1 MDIKLADLHLHTTC
15 SDGSMT
21 PIELVRHAYESG
33 LSAIA
38 ITDHDCVDGVEEAI
52 EEGSHLGITV
62 IPGIEISVASAT
74 ETHILG
80 YGIDI
85 HSKFLSSKL
94 QDIKE
99 VRRVRNADMCGK
111 LRDLGFEIT
120 LDEVKENATGDLFGS
135 THFAATLLKKGYV
148 SSMKEAF
155 DKYLAAGRPA
165 HAEAQCL
172 SPEEGI
178 ELIKKAGGGAF
189 LAHPHLIRID
199 DAALKEFVSFL
210 CDAGLDGIEG
220 YYTDYT
226 PEMEE
231 KFHRIAGEFG
241 LMISGGSDFHGSM
254 KPHIKIGQGLGNMRI
269 PYSVA
274 ESIINKFEK
283 IYL

>member
-1 MDIKLADLHLHTTC
+1 MDTKYTDLHLHTTC

-21 PIELVRHAYESG
+21 PTELVRHAYEAG

-38 ITDHDCVDGVEEAI
+38 ITDHDCIDGVEEATS
-52 EEGSHLGITV
+52 EGRRLGITV

-85 HSKFLSSKL
+85 HSNLLSRRL
-94 QDIKE
+94 RDIKE
-99 VRRVRNADMCGK
+99 VRRERNRDMCHK
-111 LRDLGFEIT
+111 LRELGFDIT
-120 LDEVKENATGDLFGS
+120 LDEVRENATGDLFGS

-172 SPEEGI
+172 SPEEGV

-199 DAALKEFVSFL
+199 DTALRHFISL
-210 CDAGLDGIEG
+210 LRDAGLDGIEG

-231 KFHRIAGEFG
+231 KFQGMAEEFG
-241 LMISGGSDFHGSM
+241 LMISGGTDFHGSM
-254 KPHIKIGQGLGNMRI
+254 KPHISVGRGLGNMRI

-283 IYL
+283 IHL

>member
-1 MDIKLADLHLHTTC
+1 MNTKYADLHLHTTC

-21 PIELVRHAYESG
+21 PTELVRHACEAG
-33 LSAIA
+33 LSVIA
-38 ITDHDCVDGVEEAI
+38 VTDHDCVDGVEEAVL
-52 EEGSHLGITV
+52 EGKRLGITV

-85 HSKFLSSKL
+85 HSKLLSDRL
-94 QDIKE
+94 RDIKE
-99 VRRVRNADMCGK
+99 VRCERNRDMCQK
-111 LRDLGFEIT
+111 LCDLGFEIT
-120 LDEVKENATGDLFGS
+120 LDEVKKNATGDLFGS

-165 HAEAQCL
+165 HAQAQCL

-178 ELIKKAGGGAF
+178 ELIKRAGGGAF
-189 LAHPHLIRID
+189 LAHPHLIRVD
-199 DAALKEFVSFL
+199 DSTLRSFIVRL
-210 CDAGLDGIEG
+210 RDAGLDGIEG

-231 KFHRIAGEFG
+231 KFRGMAEEFG
-241 LMISGGSDFHGSM
+241 LMISGGTDFHGSM
-254 KPHIKIGQGLGNMRI
+254 KPHISIGRGLGNMRI
-269 PYSVA
+269 PCSVA
-274 ESIINKFEK
+274 DAITNKFEK